1 MEERFTAVLE
11 RLLAIPL
18 ESLQIALIE
27 ACDVVAKELSADK
40 VDAFLYQPPND
51 TLVAIGTSTQ
61 PLSMKQRQHG
71 LHILPVANGGRVV
84 RVYATGEPY
93 LDGHVDRDPD
103 ELLGIRETLAVRS
116 QVGVPLEIGGK
127 RIGVVMVASQKP
139 DFFGKDAL
147 RFSTVVVRWLS
158 LLVHRAELVERMTKE
173 ATALGRRTAAEELVT
188 LVAHDLRNHLGPIDL
203 RLKLMMRRAE
213 REGRIADHADL
224 THALRSTERLEAMI
238 SDILDVA
245 RIDRGVFTLETRPLD
260 IVPLV
265 QEVAHTLSTPA
276 HPVVVKPSVQQVMVL
291 GDAARVRQCIEN
303 LLANAAQHSPD
314 GAPVTVLVETERRE
328 DRELAMIDVL
338 DEGPGVP
345 HELLPHIFDRF
356 VTTKSRTGGL
366 GLGLYVA
373 KRIAELH
380 GGELRVERRTVGTRF
395 SLTVPKMDQSAMSNV
410 E

>member
-27 ACDVVAKELSADK
+27 ACDVVATELHADK
-40 VDAFLYQPPND
+40 VDAFLYQVPTD
-51 TLVAIGTSTQ
+51 TLVAVGTSTQ
-61 PLSMKQRQHG
+61 PLSVKQRQHG
-71 LHILPVANGGRVV
+71 LHILPIANGGRVV
-84 RVYATGEPY
+84 KVYATGEPY
-93 LDGHVDRDPD
+93 VAGRVDLDPE
-103 ELLGIRETLAVRS
+103 ELLGMRETLAVRS

-139 DFFGKDAL
+139 DFFDDESL
-147 RFSTVVVRWLS
+147 RFASVVVRWLG

-173 ATALGRRTAAEELVT
+173 AAALGRRTAAEELIT
-188 LVAHDLRNHLGPIDL
+188 LVAHDLRNHLGPVDL

-224 THALRSTERLEAMI
+224 THALRSTGRLEAMI

-245 RIDRGVFTLETRPLD
+245 RLDRGVFALETRPLD

-265 QEVAHTLSTPA
+265 QEVAQTLSTPA
-276 HPVVVKPSVQQVMVL
+276 HPVVVKPSQEPLMVL
-291 GDAARVRQCIEN
+291 ADAARVRQCLEN
-303 LLANAAQHSPD
+303 LLANATQHSPA
-314 GAPVTVLVETERRE
+314 GSPVTVLVETERRE
-328 DRELAMIDVL
+328 ESELAKIDVL

-395 SLTVPKMDQSAMSNV
+395 SLTVPKLLAV
-410 E
+410 